1 MKEPFR
7 ECLEKL
13 RQEGDETPVVRVM
26 NGEDNVQTT
35 QRGKILHSTTQFGK
49 VATQQQLE
57 NFTGKENLSE
67 EPVDLVDSGLHDAE
81 SLLPTPMHDA
91 MTMFFRCIR
100 M

>member
-7 ECLEKL
+7 ECLEKV

-35 QRGKILHSTTQFGK
+35 VQGTIKHSVTHFGK

-67 EPVDLVDSGLHDAE
+67 EPVDLVDSGLHNAE
-81 SLLPTPMHDA
+81 SLLPTPVHDA
-91 MTMFFRCIR
+91 MTMCQRAIR